1 MVLVK
6 FCFESIPRILKK
18 IKVMT
23 GMLDREVDCILC
35 QELFSPVIEPEEGEE
50 GYSITCSSSKC
61 SNGVFISCN
70 DPVRT
75 ALRAT
80 FRIRGEALALA
91 LEEALADCPCGESF
105 RHDAGKRCLNC
116 VEKIQKQ
123 VRTPGPTGQHL
134 LWNREALFKHEQRFI
149 GHVMEKTEE
158 AETLNDLVELFESRQ
173 IGSEEYMERLDL
185 LQNREGVLLSVLKTW
200 AIALGPQMAF
210 RAAADLDLVD
220 QFGTRVLITI
230 ASGLSIGTGQS
241 LLVLLSKE
249 AGNWDGEIEKE
260 LRTYIG
266 KIGGS

>member
-1 MVLVK
+1 
-6 FCFESIPRILKK
+6 
-18 IKVMT
+18 
-23 GMLDREVDCILC
+23 
-35 QELFSPVIEPEEGEE
+35 
-50 GYSITCSSSKC
+50 
-61 SNGVFISCN
+61 
-70 DPVRT
+70 
-75 ALRAT
+75 
-80 FRIRGEALALA
+80 
-91 LEEALADCPCGESF
+91 
-105 RHDAGKRCLNC
+105 
-116 VEKIQKQ
+116 
-123 VRTPGPTGQHL
+123 
-134 LWNREALFKHEQRFI
+134 
-149 GHVMEKTEE
+149 MEKTEE